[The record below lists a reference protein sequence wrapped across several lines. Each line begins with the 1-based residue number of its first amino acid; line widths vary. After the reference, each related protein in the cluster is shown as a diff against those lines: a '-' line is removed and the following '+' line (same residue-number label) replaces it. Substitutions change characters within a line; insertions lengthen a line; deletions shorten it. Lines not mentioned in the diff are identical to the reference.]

1 MLFDLEN
8 DYHEQHNLAK
18 EHPELCDKACR
29 YLVDWL
35 HDMMMTSRTDSD
47 PMWTVIREGGPYHAK
62 GNLPQYCERLEKTG
76 RAEGAQKLREI
87 HPEEFNN

>member
-8 DYHEQHNLAK
+8 DYHEQHNLAQT
-18 EHPELCDKACR
+18 HPELCAKACR

-35 HDMMMTSRTDSD
+35 QDMMMTSRTDSD

-62 GNLPQYCERLEKTG
+62 GNLPMYCDRLEKTG
-76 RAEGAQKLREI
+76 RSQGAQRLRQV
-87 HPEEFNN
+87 HPEEFK